1 MSSPKVRLPPE
12 TAAAVCRLHPHLKS
26 KVRYALEAIVADP
39 HVGNLLK
46 DEFEGLM
53 SFRTGGFRV
62 IYPVNTGSRIEI
74 AAIGPRRV
82 IYEETLRLLKKGE

>member
-1 MSSPKVRLPPE
+1 MIPLKVRVPLE
-12 TAAAVCRLHPHLKS
+12 TADAVCRLHPHLKE

-39 HVGNLLK
+39 AVGSVLK

-53 SFRTGGFRV
+53 SFRVGGFRV
-62 IYPVNTGSRIEI
+62 IYPVCSGSRVEI

-82 IYEETLRLLKKGE
+82 IYEETLRLLKKEG